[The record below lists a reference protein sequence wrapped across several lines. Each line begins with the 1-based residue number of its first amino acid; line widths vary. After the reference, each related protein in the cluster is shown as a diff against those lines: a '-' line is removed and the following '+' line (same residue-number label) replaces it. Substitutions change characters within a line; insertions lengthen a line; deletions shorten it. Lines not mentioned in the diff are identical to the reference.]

1 MPLRG
6 LSLSIEV
13 LLKMTNRMNKKT
25 TTSLP
30 RLIRGRMSM
39 NLGKYTP
46 SMRHPKYWVPF
57 RSLFVSEVAP
67 ELVDC
72 TRITYYHL
80 PDVEQIDSKG
90 KV

>member
-39 NLGKYTP
+39 NLARYAPLYETSEILSRVHDTMQYIGC
-46 SMRHPKYWVPF
+46 
-57 RSLFVSEVAP
+57 FVGVNK
-67 ELVDC
+67 C
-72 TRITYYHL
+72 
-80 PDVEQIDSKG
+80 
-90 KV
+90 

>member
-39 NLGKYTP
+39 NLAKYTP
-46 SMRHPKYWVPF
+46 LYDVCAIMGTDGYIHEAMMPIHC
-57 RSLFVSEVAP
+57 SLSVTLLMQTVI
-67 ELVDC
+67 LN
-72 TRITYYHL
+72 
-80 PDVEQIDSKG
+80 
-90 KV
+90 

>member
-1 MPLRG
+1 MLPSVACERYRSQSVTVIRIVVSGYPSHPKMPLRG

-39 NLGKYTP
+39 NLAKYTP
-46 SMRHPKYWVPF
+46 LYEA
-57 RSLFVSEVAP
+57 SEI
-67 ELVDC
+67 LGSTC
-72 TRITYYHL
+72 
-80 PDVEQIDSKG
+80 S
-90 KV
+90 

>member
-39 NLGKYTP
+39 NLAKYTP
-46 SMRHPKYWVPF
+46 LYDVCAIMGT
-57 RSLFVSEVAP
+57 
-67 ELVDC
+67 LVDVG
-72 TRITYYHL
+72 IT
-80 PDVEQIDSKG
+80 KG
-90 KV
+90 PLITTKS